1 MEKRFLKKIIAQN
14 GDDLRVISALTSGSK
29 VKQENIKYLKKNK
42 IFLLPISRNVKD
54 ANRNNKKINSIIKFD
69 FIENSLSKNID
80 QKNVKNILEL
90 LAINQLKRNNVLEI
104 MLLFSDNA
112 AITLSTEIVDV
123 TLEDITENND

>member
-54 ANRNNKKINSIIKFD
+54 ANRNNKKINAKTISNF
-69 FIENSLSKNID
+69 NSERSSNSFKSSTCLYIPYANKITKD
-80 QKNVKNILEL
+80 QCNHFAREL
-90 LAINQLKRNNVLEI
+90 
-104 MLLFSDNA
+104 
-112 AITLSTEIVDV
+112 
-123 TLEDITENND
+123 